1 MSQLKSL
8 LKTNAQA
15 GSLQSIELS
24 EEVYDEASAL
34 STSSDAS
41 VEAYEEDC
49 EQEEHDGYLL
59 SMADAAF
66 DGIVAEAISNAK
78 ETIIEG
84 ILDQSKLYAHQEAY
98 DFTAVLCEGDGCDD
112 TTTTTTTTTTT
123 VSSTEASVV
132 SVESGVESTVE
143 SVDSSVSSAV
153 NSVEVTVTSAV
164 EGDVSTV
171 VSSSEAGVVSVE
183 SVVSVEG

>member
-112 TTTTTTTTTTT
+112 TTTTTTTTTT